1 MLSMQTEPSHQPA
14 SAFKKCEP
22 GVAPEGA
29 DSYGT
34 PPLTF
39 AGISERTPNKRIR
52 GEHGNRLPAN
62 PLERLRTEGS
72 PRTLAGNRAKG
83 QMPRALLGCSANS
96 HMNSPVHKAMRQ
108 SPTFAVPMP
117 IEMPPSVV
125 PVTESQVADPMQQ
138 MSNQL
143 SHITM
148 KDPPPGVQPEAGICW
163 MDTTRVCGGLSE
175 ERTEAWSFGS
185 TPEMPKDHVPWCG
198 SNQSPPRAPCIRGQC
213 PPRSSLLAKGV
224 YGFDLPESETSQ
236 RALWQGETIGP
247 EADGWSTD
255 EDEDTDLL
263 SSSLGDMGLNFDRT
277 PDMTQPFRTRC
288 RERVNFEPI
297 DRSPS
302 EPHSPTF
309 GGAMS
314 ARTPELSAPLHIGLS
329 DTPACD
335 IGCGMHMSLSMT
347 PDLSIPRMGYS
358 ATPDLT
364 APLHMG
370 MSATPMGY
378 TPATPMGI
386 SASMSM
392 SATPDMAGSFHMGM
406 SSGPLDLSAP
416 LRPAGPL
423 QQPLRD
429 CSNDLDNLAAS
440 PDGYKFEN
448 LNMANPVVSPFSPDE
463 PLFDFSPGP
472 NRTESPDLGCMD
484 QISI

>member
-1 MLSMQTEPSHQPA
+1 MLSMQTEPSQQPA

-22 GVAPEGA
+22 AVAPEGL

-34 PPLTF
+34 PPFTF

-52 GEHGNRLPAN
+52 GEHGNRLPVN
-62 PLERLRTEGS
+62 PLERLRAEGS
-72 PRTLAGNRAKG
+72 PRTLAGNRAK
-83 QMPRALLGCSANS
+83 QQQLPRRIGC
-96 HMNSPVHKAMRQ
+96 SPVHKAMRQ

-117 IEMPPSVV
+117 IEMPASVV
-125 PVTESQVADPMQQ
+125 PVNESQEAMEINDL
-138 MSNQL
+138 L
-143 SHITM
+143 SHINM
-148 KDPPPGVQPEAGICW
+148 KEPPSGVAAEAGICW
-163 MDTTRVCGGLSE
+163 IDTTRVCGLTE

-198 SNQSPPRAPCIRGQC
+198 NMSNHSPPRAPCIKGQC
-213 PPRSSLLAKGV
+213 APRSSLLAKGV
-224 YGFDLPESETSQ
+224 HGFDLPESETAQ
-236 RALWQGETIGP
+236 RALWQGESTGP

-263 SSSLGDMGLNFDRT
+263 SGSLGEMGLNFDRT

-297 DRSPS
+297 NRSAS
-302 EPHSPTF
+302 EPDSPTF

-329 DTPACD
+329 ATPD
-335 IGCGMHMSLSMT
+335 LGCPMHMPLSMT

-370 MSATPMGY
+370 MSATPISF
-378 TPATPMGI
+378 TPATPMGM
-386 SASMSM
+386 SASMGM
-392 SATPDMAGSFHMGM
+392 SATPDMAGSLHMDI

-416 LRPAGPL
+416 LRPAPM

-429 CSNDLDNLAAS
+429 CSNDSMATS
-440 PDGYKFEN
+440 SDGHKFEN
-448 LNMANPVVSPFSPDE
+448 LNMASLPVLSPFSSDE

-472 NRTESPDLGCMD
+472 NRSESPDLGCMD